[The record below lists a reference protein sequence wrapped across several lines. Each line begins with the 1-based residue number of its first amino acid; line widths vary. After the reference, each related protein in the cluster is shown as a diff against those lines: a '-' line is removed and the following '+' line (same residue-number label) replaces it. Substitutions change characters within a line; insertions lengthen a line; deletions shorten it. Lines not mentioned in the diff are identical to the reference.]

1 MRDIIS
7 MLLASEAANTAPV
20 SLVVGQHLDRNGRV
34 SIVTSI
40 TGEQVAMGDF
50 DGDSH
55 HMPLCMLEQV
65 GYRTLSTV
73 ATPDEVALV
82 TAAVEAVKS
91 SRKRAQAAATLARE
105 TEAAALV
112 AAHPEL
118 EVGRYRATA
127 AKNMRTMLKRAFPG
141 VKFSVTQ
148 NTGSMVNSIT
158 VRWSAG
164 PEGDAVG
171 EIVGRFES
179 SYFDG
184 QTDSNVSKS
193 TAWTDTFGGCSGV
206 TMYRDGNYER

>member
-1 MRDIIS
+1 MRSIIS
-7 MLLASEAANTAPV
+7 MLLASEAANTAP
-20 SLVVGQHLDRNGRV
+20 SLVVGQRLDRNGRA

-65 GYRTLSTV
+65 GYRVLSEV
-73 ATPDEVALV
+73 AGADEVALV
-82 TAAVEAVKS
+82 TASVEAVKS

-127 AKNMRTMLKRAFPG
+127 AKNMRTLLKRAFPG
-141 VKFSVTQ
+141 VKFSVVQ
-148 NTGSMVNSIT
+148 NPGSMVNSIT
-158 VRWSAG
+158 VRWSEG
-164 PEGDAVG
+164 PEGVEVSA
-171 EIVGRFES
+171 IVGRFES

-184 QTDSNVSKS
+184 MTDSNVSKA

-206 TMYRDGNYER
+206 TMYRNGSYC

>member
-1 MRDIIS
+1 MFSITS
-7 MLLASEAANTAPV
+7 KSLAPAANTAPA
-20 SLVVGQHLDRNGRV
+20 LVVGQNLFMRGHTF
-34 SIVTSI
+34 IVTSI
-40 TGEQVAMGDF
+40 EGGRVAMGDF

-55 HMPLCMLEQV
+55 HMPAHMLEVV
-65 GYRTLSTV
+65 GIRVLSTV

-91 SRKRAQAAATLARE
+91 SRKRAQAAATRTRE

>member
-1 MRDIIS
+1 MRSIIS
-7 MLLASEAANTAPV
+7 MLLASEAANTAPT
-20 SLVVGQHLDRNGRV
+20 LVVGQRLDRNGRA
-34 SIVTSI
+34 SIVTAI

-65 GYRTLSTV
+65 GYRVLSTV

-118 EVGRYRATA
+118 EIGRYRATA

-158 VRWSAG
+158 VRWNEG
-164 PEGDAVG
+164 PEGDDVG
-171 EIVGRFES
+171 AIVGRFES

-184 QTDSNVSKS
+184 QTDSNVSKAS
-193 TAWTDTFGGCSGV
+193 AWTDTFGGCSGV
-206 TMYRDGNYER
+206 TMYRNGSHC

>member
-7 MLLASEAANTAPV
+7 MLLASEAANTAP
-20 SLVVGQHLDRNGRV
+20 SLVVGQRLDRNGRA
-34 SIVTSI
+34 SIVTAI

-65 GYRTLSTV
+65 GYRVLSEV
-73 ATPDEVALV
+73 AGADEVALV
-82 TAAVEAVKS
+82 TASVEAVKS

-127 AKNMRTMLKRAFPG
+127 AKNMRTLLKRAFPG
-141 VKFSVTQ
+141 VKFSVVQ
-148 NTGSMVNSIT
+148 NPGSMVNSIT
-158 VRWSAG
+158 VRWSEG
-164 PEGDAVG
+164 PEGVEVSA
-171 EIVGRFES
+171 IVGRFES

-184 QTDSNVSKS
+184 MTDSNVSKA

-206 TMYRDGNYER
+206 TMYRNGSYC